1 MTASARIL
9 DLILLAVLTAFA
21 LRGASRGLILTLC
34 GLGAMLVSFLGAG
47 FVAGLLAPQV
57 ADALEPRFA
66 AAIEERL
73 EDHLEA
79 ALPGGEALDTGNIP
93 LSDLLEILRDMGLY
107 QSAVDAVERA
117 VDQGMTETAAGV
129 AAAVAASIAE
139 RVAYMLLFVVSS
151 AVILVL
157 WTILSHTL
165 NLVARLPG
173 LHTLNRTGGAIL
185 GLLKGCAV
193 LFLCA
198 WVLRYLGSVIPEETV
213 EQTHLLKFFLNT
225 NPLTLIFDGI
235 AFSASLSI

>member
-1 MTASARIL
+1 MENKIRSLRMEHITKRFPGVLASDDIS
-9 DLILLAVLTAFA
+9 ISVSEGEVLA
-21 LRGASRGLILTLC
+21 
-34 GLGAMLVSFLGAG
+34 LVGENGAG
-47 FVAGLLAPQV
+47 KTTLM
-57 ADALEPRFA
+57 
-66 AAIEERL
+66 
-73 EDHLEA
+73 
-79 ALPGGEALDTGNIP
+79 NI
-93 LSDLLEILRDMGLY
+93 LMGLY